1 MINRDLVITL
11 THQMRLSV
19 SDAVMYMKAECI
31 SYSLVAII
39 IVLQSF
45 LDAARVS
52 VELTAR
58 GIIDVISAPSSSWLL
73 RQSLLS
79 SQVPN

>member
-1 MINRDLVITL
+1 MIKLDLVMTL

-19 SDAVMYMKAECI
+19 SNTVMYIKAECI

-73 RQSLLS
+73 RQSLLT